1 MGNFFIRSVMVKGST
16 QPSITEEIVRRVL
29 RKAKLKWNHFQMKG
43 ILGKN
48 DLKLTLAARKFLS

>member
-1 MGNFFIRSVMVKGST
+1 MVKGST

-48 DLKLTLAARKFLS
+48 DLKLRLAARKFLS